1 MSIKYNDVVEIKEIK
16 SFFDKEIG
24 FTHAVLVVLKD
35 ATGRWRIY
43 ATGK

>member
-1 MSIKYNDVVEIKEIK
+1 MSIKYNDVVEIK

-24 FTHAVLVVLKD
+24 FTNAVLVVLND
-35 ATGRWRIY
+35 ATGPWGIY